1 MREKKFISDEQK
13 AKDRIY
19 ALSAFIS
26 TIVTILGFVMSIICF
41 KSQNRVQ
48 LIFCI
53 CYFFCFLL
61 VTLYTLKSKQSKL
74 FLISI
79 RAFLIFSLLFY
90 IKNGGSGGFGLV
102 WITLVPFLS
111 VYLFDAFDYYTF
123 NGTLF
128 VIMLIGL
135 WTPLYK
141 YAFDI
146 GSAFRVRIPII
157 FFMEACFGTFLRY
170 RIEKTENDL
179 EDQKNILSEEIKNA
193 ASIQKAFLAKKPQTY
208 KKWSVS
214 AKNVPMIGV
223 TGDLYCVFDN
233 ENTLNGVGLFDIS
246 GHGISSGLLT
256 MVAKNTIEQQFYDNI
271 GSNGKEELW
280 ETVDKI
286 NKQIIEEKGEVQN
299 YLTGILIKVSDNSLE
314 LVNAGHLEP
323 VVYRK
328 KDGSFEFFKKD
339 EKSVGAIGIS
349 NFPTFYISQHL
360 EMESGDEIF
369 LFTDGLTD
377 CVNENGEEY
386 GNYRLLKSF
395 KNYIDFSVTE
405 QAEKIIEDINT
416 FRGKKINDDLT
427 LMILKK
433 ELEK

>member
-1 MREKKFISDEQK
+1 MDVKKSISDEQK
-13 AKDRIY
+13 TNDRIY

-26 TIVTILGFVMSIICF
+26 ITVTLLGFVMSIICF
-41 KSQNRVQ
+41 KNQNRGQ

-53 CYFFCFLL
+53 CYFLYFLL
-61 VTLYTLKSKQSKL
+61 VTLYTLKTKRTKF

-102 WITLVPFLS
+102 WITLVPFFS

-123 NGTLF
+123 NGSLF

-141 YAFDI
+141 YAYDV
-146 GSAFRVRIPII
+146 GPAFRVRIPII
-157 FFMEACFGTFLRY
+157 FFMEVCFGTFLRY

-193 ASIQKAFLAKKPQTY
+193 ASIQKAFLTKEPQTY

-233 ENTLNGVGLFDIS
+233 DHTLNGVGLFDIS

-299 YLTGILIKVSDNSLE
+299 YLTGILIKVTDDNLE
-314 LVNAGHLEP
+314 LVNAGQPEP

-377 CVNENGEEY
+377 CVNESGEEY

-395 KNYIDFSVTE
+395 KNYIELSVTD
-405 QAEKIIEDINT
+405 QTEKIIDDINT
-416 FRGKKINDDLT
+416 FRGRKISDDLT

-433 ELEK
+433 N

>member
-1 MREKKFISDEQK
+1 MEVKRDKTEAQKIYDRTFALSRFISG
-13 AKDRIY
+13 AV
-19 ALSAFIS
+19 ALLG
-26 TIVTILGFVMSIICF
+26 ILMTLICL
-41 KSQNRVQ
+41 KSGNKVQ
-48 LIFCI
+48 TIFCI
-53 CYFFCFLL
+53 SYASVFLVVFVFT
-61 VTLYTLKSKQSKL
+61 VTTKKL
-74 FLISI
+74 WLFNIAI
-79 RAFLIFSLLFY
+79 KAFLIFMQIFY
-90 IKNGGSGGFGLV
+90 LKNGGSGGFGLV
-102 WITLVPFLS
+102 WLLIIPFLS
-111 VYLFDAFDYYTF
+111 VYLFNLFNYYTF
-123 NGTLF
+123 NITILLIY
-128 VIMLIGL
+128 VIAL
-135 WTPLYK
+135 WTPLYQ
-141 YAFDI
+141 YTYDI
-146 GSAFRVRIPII
+146 SQAFRIRIPLLYLL
-157 FFMEACFGTFLRY
+157 ETAFGIFLRH
-170 RIEKTENDL
+170 RIDKTENDL
-179 EDQKNILSEEIKNA
+179 IDQKNILAEEIKNA
-193 ASIQKAFLAKKPQTY
+193 ASIQKAFLAKEPQTY

-233 ENTLNGVGLFDIS
+233 DHTLNGVGLFDIS

-256 MVAKNTIEQQFYDNI
+256 MVAKNTIEQQFNDNI

-299 YLTGILIKVSDNSLE
+299 YLTGILIKVTDNKLE
-314 LVNAGHLEP
+314 LVNAGQPEP

-328 KDGSFEFFKKD
+328 KDGSFDFFKKD

-377 CVNENGEEY
+377 CVNEDGEEY

-395 KNYIDFSVTE
+395 KSHINLSVTD
-405 QAEKIIEDINT
+405 QAETIINDINA
-416 FRGKKINDDLT
+416 FRGRKISDDLT

-433 ELEK
+433 N